1 MIPTIFKQCLV
12 VFQGANKR
20 ENVLVRLIAVEFV
33 YSNKTEDD
41 DLIVMQIVQFEFSQD
56 IRHYC
61 LL

>member
-1 MIPTIFKQCLV
+1 MIPTIFKQYLV